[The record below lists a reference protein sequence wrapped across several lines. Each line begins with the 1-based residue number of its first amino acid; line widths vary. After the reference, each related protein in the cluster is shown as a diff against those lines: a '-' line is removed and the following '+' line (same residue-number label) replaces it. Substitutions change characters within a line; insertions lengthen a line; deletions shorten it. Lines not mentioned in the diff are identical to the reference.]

1 MSGCCS
7 QTGLEVRPRRS
18 EGPLGAGEA
27 ISSLKQRAAVR
38 AEEEEEDGGG
48 GGGGGGGGC
57 SQQRGMPR
65 MLSFNLESASHTLS
79 VSRFNS
85 LFLPRLYLT
94 SSGVSVTMR
103 KRRRVS
109 DRQRNRLK
117 MQSS

>member
-27 ISSLKQRAAVR
+27 ISSLKQRAAAR
-38 AEEEEEDGGG
+38 AEEEEEEQEEQEDG

-79 VSRFNS
+79 VSRSNS
-85 LFLPRLYLT
+85 LFFSL
-94 SSGVSVTMR
+94 GFI
-103 KRRRVS
+103 
-109 DRQRNRLK
+109 
-117 MQSS
+117 

>member
-38 AEEEEEDGGG
+38 AEEEVEDG